1 VEGEERQVSRVVV
14 IGAGVGGLA
23 VALRLAALGHR
34 VTVVERAPR
43 VGGKLASL
51 TRSTAEGDFRFDTG
65 PALLTLPDVFAE
77 LFAAA
82 GARLD
87 EHLDLVPLDPVVR
100 HRFGDGTVL
109 DSCAD
114 HELFV
119 ERIGAAF
126 GESAARDWRVLWDRA
141 ERVWEASWR
150 HVLTSTVD
158 PRATVRW
165 GRLAR
170 LARHRHELA
179 AIGPRSTLRDVG
191 TQLLRDPRLRTLL
204 DRYATYAGADP
215 RRAPAALVAI
225 PYAELA
231 FGGWYVRGGLATLGD
246 VLLYLC
252 IDAGVKVRTGTG
264 VASVATAGRRVSG
277 VVLDDGGRLDADL
290 VVSDVDGVRLYGE
303 LLPRRR
309 RVRPHLPRSLGGFV
323 MLLGVRGAASRELG
337 LAHHTVSF
345 PAGDYPESY
354 DAEFDAIFGTR
365 RRPARPAD
373 DPTVYV
379 SVADDPAVR
388 PDGFEAWHVL
398 VNAAPDGFGPTA
410 VDWNAPGAAEAYAD
424 RILEVLA
431 SRGIDVRDRVLFREV
446 RTPADLATAT
456 GSPGGAIYGSP
467 AHGLLRPPNRGGPRG
482 LFLVGGSV
490 HPGGGLPMVALGA
503 RNVAQHVGP
512 ADGAKPG
519 GRPS

>member
-1 VEGEERQVSRVVV
+1 MSRVVV

-23 VALRLAALGHR
+23 AALRLAALGHR
-34 VTVVERAPR
+34 VTVVERASR
-43 VGGKLASL
+43 VGGKLASH
-51 TRSTAEGDFRFDTG
+51 TRTVPEGEFRFDTG

-77 LFAAA
+77 LFASV

-87 EHLDLVPLDPVVR
+87 EHLELVPLDPLVR

-114 HELFV
+114 PLEFERRV
-119 ERIGAAF
+119 EAAL
-126 GESAARDWRVLWDRA
+126 GTDAAGDWRALWQRA
-141 ERVWEASWR
+141 EHVWEVSWR
-150 HVLTSTVD
+150 QVLTSTVD
-158 PRATVRW
+158 HRAAVRL

-170 LARHRHELA
+170 LARRRDDLA
-179 AIGPRSTLRDVG
+179 AVAPRLTLRQLGDR
-191 TQLLRDPRLRTLL
+191 LLRDARLRTLL

-225 PYAELA
+225 PYAELT
-231 FGGWYVRGGLATLGD
+231 FGGWYLRGGLATLAD

-264 VASVATAGRRVSG
+264 VASVATSGRRVSG

-290 VVSDVDGVRLYGE
+290 VVSNVDGLQLYQD
-303 LLPRRR
+303 LLPRKRR
-309 RVRPHLPRSLGGFV
+309 AAVHAPRSLGGFV
-323 MLLGVRGAASRELG
+323 LLLGVRGAASRELG

-345 PAGDYPESY
+345 PTGSHPAVY
-354 DAEFDAIFGTR
+354 DAEFDAVFGTSG
-365 RRPARPAD
+365 RPAQPAD

-388 PDGFEAWHVL
+388 PDGHEAWHVL
-398 VNAAPDGFGPTA
+398 VNAAPNGFGPSA
-410 VDWNAPGAAEAYAD
+410 VDWGAPGAADAYAD
-424 RILEVLA
+424 RVLEVLA
-431 SRGIDVRDRVLFREV
+431 GRGIDVRDRLLFREV
-446 RTPADLATAT
+446 RTPADLAAAT

-467 AHGLLRPPNRGGPRG
+467 AHGLLRPPNSGGARG

-503 RNVAQHVGP
+503 RNVAQRI
-512 ADGAKPG
+512 GAAH
-519 GRPS
+519 

>member
-1 VEGEERQVSRVVV
+1 VVV

-51 TRSTAEGDFRFDTG
+51 TRSTPEGEFRFDTG

-109 DSCAD
+109 DSCTD
-114 HELFV
+114 PERFV
-119 ERIGAAF
+119 ARIGAAF
-126 GESAARDWRVLWDRA
+126 GDGAARDWRILWDRA
-141 ERVWEASWR
+141 ERVWEASWQ

-158 PRATVRW
+158 HRATVRW

-170 LARHRHELA
+170 LARRRHELA
-179 AIGPRSTLRDVG
+179 AIAPRLTLRDLG
-191 TQLLRDPRLRTLL
+191 AQLLRDARLRTLL

-231 FGGWYVRGGLATLGD
+231 FGGWYVRGGLATLAD
-246 VLLYLC
+246 VLLFLC

-309 RVRPHLPRSLGGFV
+309 LVRPHAARSLGGFV
-323 MLLGVRGAASRELG
+323 MLLGVRGGSTSRKLG

-345 PAGDYPESY
+345 PSGAHPDVY
-354 DAEFDAIFGTR
+354 DAEFDAVFGSR
-365 RRPARPAD
+365 RRPARPAE
-373 DPTVYV
+373 DPAVFV

-410 VDWNAPGAAEAYAD
+410 VDWNAPGAADAYGD

-431 SRGIDVRDRVLFREV
+431 ARGIDVRDRVVFREI
-446 RTPADLATAT
+446 RTPADLAAAT

-467 AHGLLRPPNRGGPRG
+467 AHSLLRPPNQGGARG

-503 RNVAQHVGP
+503 RNVAQVI
-512 ADGAKPG
+512 
-519 GRPS
+519 GRAG

>member
-1 VEGEERQVSRVVV
+1 MSRVVV
-14 IGAGVGGLA
+14 VGAGVGGLA

-34 VTVVERAPR
+34 VTVVERTSR
-43 VGGKLASL
+43 VGGKLAAL
-51 TRSTAEGDFRFDTG
+51 TRSTPEGDFRFDTG

-87 EHLDLVPLDPVVR
+87 EHVELVPLEPVVR

-109 DSCAD
+109 DSSSD
-114 HELFV
+114 HDRFV
-119 ERIGAAF
+119 ERIAAAL
-126 GESAARDWRVLWDRA
+126 GDGPARDWRVLWDRA
-141 ERVWEASWR
+141 ERVWDTSWQ
-150 HVLTSTVD
+150 HILTSTVD
-158 PRATVRW
+158 PRALVRM

-170 LARHRHELA
+170 LARRRHELA
-179 AIGPRSTLRDVG
+179 AVAPRLTLRQLG
-191 TQLLRDPRLRTLL
+191 TQLLRDTRLRTLL

-231 FGGWYVRGGLATLGD
+231 YGGWYVRGGLATLAD

-264 VASVATAGRRVSG
+264 VASVATSGRRVSG

-290 VVSDVDGVRLYGE
+290 VVANVDGLRLYGE

-309 RVRPHLPRSLGGFV
+309 RARPHLSRSLAGFV
-323 MLLGVRGAASRELG
+323 MLLGVRGPASRELG

-345 PAGDYPESY
+345 PTGPYPDAY
-354 DAEFDAIFGTR
+354 DAEFDAVFGTR
-365 RRPARPAD
+365 RRPARPVE
-373 DPTVYV
+373 DPVIYL
-379 SVADDPAVR
+379 SVADDPSVR

-410 VDWNAPGAAEAYAD
+410 VDWGAPGVAEAYAD
-424 RILEVLA
+424 RVLA
-431 SRGIDVRDRVLFREV
+431 VLAGRGLDVRDRVVFREV
-446 RTPADLATAT
+446 RTPANLAEAT

-467 AHGLLRPPNRGGPRG
+467 AHTLLRPPNSGGARG
-482 LFLVGGSV
+482 LFVVGGSV

-503 RNVAQHVGP
+503 RNVAQRIGP
-512 ADGAKPG
+512 A
-519 GRPS
+519 S

>member
-1 VEGEERQVSRVVV
+1 VSRVVV

-23 VALRLAALGHR
+23 VALRLAVLGHK

-51 TRSTAEGDFRFDTG
+51 TRSIPEGEFRFDTG

-109 DSCAD
+109 DSCSD
-114 HELFV
+114 P
-119 ERIGAAF
+119 ERFAGRIETTL
-126 GESAARDWRVLWDRA
+126 GEAAARDWRVLWDRA
-141 ERVWEASWR
+141 ERVWDASWR

-158 PRATVRW
+158 PRTMVRW
-165 GRLAR
+165 GRMAR
-170 LARHRHELA
+170 LAKHRAELA
-179 AIGPRSTLRDVG
+179 AIAPRLTLRELG
-191 TQLLRDPRLRTLL
+191 TQLLRDARLRTLL

-231 FGGWYVRGGLATLGD
+231 FGGWYVRGGLATLAD
-246 VLLYLC
+246 VLLFLC

-290 VVSDVDGVRLYGE
+290 VVANVDGVRLYGA

-323 MLLGVRGAASRELG
+323 MLLGVRGGATSRELG

-345 PAGDYPESY
+345 PAGDHPAAY
-354 DAEFDAIFGTR
+354 DAEFDAVFGTR
-365 RRPARPAD
+365 RRPARPAE

-379 SVADDPAVR
+379 SVADDPSVR

-410 VDWNAPGAAEAYAD
+410 VDWNAPGMAQAYAD

-431 SRGIDVRDRVLFREV
+431 ARGVDVRDRVLFREI
-446 RTPADLATAT
+446 RTPADVATAT

-467 AHGLLRPPNRGGPRG
+467 AHTLLRPPNRGGARG
-482 LFLVGGSV
+482 LFVVGGSV

-503 RNVAQHVGP
+503 RNVAQLIGP
-512 ADGAKPG
+512 SD
-519 GRPS
+519 